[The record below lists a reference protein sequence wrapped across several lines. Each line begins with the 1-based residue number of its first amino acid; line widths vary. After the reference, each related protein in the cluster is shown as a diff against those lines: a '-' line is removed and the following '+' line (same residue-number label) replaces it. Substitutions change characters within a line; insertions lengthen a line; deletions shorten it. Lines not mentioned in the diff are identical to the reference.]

1 LNILV
6 LPLRRIPI
14 SRIRGTLDPA
24 PRNGTS
30 FDAGRALGSCSG
42 APGER
47 KAGRACTADTPLR
60 SVDVGGCSD
69 RRRTCKLCSR
79 HTHTHTHTHRFSNTR
94 AALPDRSRPAM
105 PCGIALCGAVTA
117 ASHSGKTRDSRQEM
131 QAHTCREAVES
142 RQRSLRSVVPASR
155 AHPVAPQPA
164 ATPGERPSR
173 AMTSPRWPAEE
184 TLGSSTRR

>member
-1 LNILV
+1 MQ
-6 LPLRRIPI
+6 
-14 SRIRGTLDPA
+14 G
-24 PRNGTS
+24 
-30 FDAGRALGSCSG
+30 GRWGAALGLLGSARQG
-42 APGER
+42 GLAPLTPRSDLSMSEVAVTGGE
-47 KAGRACTADTPLR
+47 PEN
-60 SVDVGGCSD
+60 SVQG
-69 RRRTCKLCSR
+69 
-79 HTHTHTHTHRFSNTR
+79 THTHTGS